1 MEVNI
6 QSLKD
11 SRSAMKG
18 VLTRKMNRIREFMA
32 SEATQEVIEEVSN
45 LEGLLDET
53 MAKFREVHNEYQSFL
68 TEDVEIELSV
78 AYFDQQLMVF
88 YDFKQ
93 QITSWL
99 ADQVK
104 PNDSVSN
111 ISTRAVSKYSM
122 CSRSSSGSG
131 FLEARLKASA
141 RKAALLVEAATLSK
155 KQALAT
161 EKLELRLRE
170 DRLRLE
176 TEIEKIKAQ
185 ERVYEGFEYKV
196 QLPSS
201 PEVRSS
207 VCSIQRNK
215 DASVVLD
222 VRGKMSI
229 PVSPLTAKC
238 PSLSSQRSFMDES
251 LPHTFIPKPHPMHF
265 DVPGVMHFDA
275 DSKDHNQQVLK
286 SIQVVQQQVERQL
299 KAQRLPKADLTPFD
313 GNPMNYFLFIKCF
326 ENNVEKCTDD
336 QSERLQLLMQYCTG
350 KAKDIVKGCGM
361 LDADKGYET
370 ARKLLEKRFGDK
382 YLVTNAWISRVADGP
397 VIGPN
402 DREALQDLADDLEN
416 CEIVLNV
423 AGRLNEINS
432 DDKLIKILQRVPN
445 YLRSRWQSK
454 AREIRDQGKVP
465 TIVHVKDLI
474 ANAARE
480 KNDPVFGGILDRIHR
495 DYKKPTKTPS
505 CYKCNKG
512 NQFFMCISC

>member
-1 MEVNI
+1 
-6 QSLKD
+6 
-11 SRSAMKG
+11 
-18 VLTRKMNRIREFMA
+18 
-32 SEATQEVIEEVSN
+32 
-45 LEGLLDET
+45 
-53 MAKFREVHNEYQSFL
+53 
-68 TEDVEIELSV
+68 
-78 AYFDQQLMVF
+78 
-88 YDFKQ
+88 
-93 QITSWL
+93 
-99 ADQVK
+99 
-104 PNDSVSN
+104 
-111 ISTRAVSKYSM
+111 
-122 CSRSSSGSG
+122 
-131 FLEARLKASA
+131 
-141 RKAALLVEAATLSK
+141 
-155 KQALAT
+155 
-161 EKLELRLRE
+161 
-170 DRLRLE
+170 
-176 TEIEKIKAQ
+176 
-185 ERVYEGFEYKV
+185 
-196 QLPSS
+196 
-201 PEVRSS
+201 
-207 VCSIQRNK
+207 
-215 DASVVLD
+215 
-222 VRGKMSI
+222 
-229 PVSPLTAKC
+229 
-238 PSLSSQRSFMDES
+238 
-251 LPHTFIPKPHPMHF
+251 
-265 DVPGVMHFDA
+265 MHFDA
-275 DSKDHNQQVLK
+275 DSKDHSQQVLK

-382 YLVTNAWISRVADGP
+382 YLVTNAWISRVADGS

-495 DYKKPTKTPS
+495 DYKKPTKTPNTS
-505 CYKCNKG
+505 TSQSYTFSTQTNDIQGPRTSSEAIHSFSSWKCFYCQANHKLSECKDFEKIPSKDKLDYIRKRKLCENCLSSTHYAG
-512 NQFFMCISC
+512 GCKVPNGCKVQDCTFTRKHLGVLHSALLTHRREKNRNTRKP